1 MKFMVGTGPMK
12 VMIVSSG
19 NIKNK
24 KQLSEISE
32 TADKIVCAD
41 AGAAH
46 LKSMGIF
53 PDVIIGDF
61 DSLSPEDL
69 NFFKHHNVDLVPHP
83 PDKDITDTELAA
95 TWAVEQNADEII
107 FLGASGSRLDH
118 TLANIMLLKKM
129 ADLNINARIIDDHNC
144 IYLVLDHLTLPGRP
158 GEFLSIIPMTEE
170 VSGVTLEGLEFP
182 LKDAQMEMGSSLG
195 ISNRFASK
203 EAVISIRQGILIV
216 TKSKD

>member
-1 MKFMVGTGPMK
+1 MK
-12 VMIVSSG
+12 VLIVSSG

-24 KQLSEISE
+24 KRLSEISN
-32 TADKIVCAD
+32 TVDKTVCAD
-41 AGAAH
+41 AGAGH
-46 LKSMGIF
+46 LRSMGIL

-61 DSLSPEDL
+61 DSISPEDL
-69 NFFKHHNVDLVPHP
+69 NFFKDCHVDLIPHP
-83 PDKDITDTELAA
+83 PDKNATDTELAA
-95 TWAVEQNADEII
+95 LWAVEQNADEII

-129 ADLNINARIIDDHNC
+129 AELQIKARIIDDHNC
-144 IYLVLDHLTLPGRP
+144 IYLVRDRLTLSGRP
-158 GEFLSIIPMTEE
+158 GEFLSIIPLTET

-182 LKDAQMEMGSSLG
+182 LQDAQMEMGSSLG
-195 ISNRFASK
+195 ISNRFTGK

>member
-1 MKFMVGTGPMK
+1 MKFMVGTGSMK
-12 VMIVSSG
+12 VLIVSSG

-24 KQLSEISE
+24 TRLSELSGSV
-32 TADKIVCAD
+32 DKIVCAD

-53 PDVIIGDF
+53 PDVIVGDF

-69 NFFKHHNVDLVPHP
+69 NFFKRHHVNLVEHP
-83 PDKDITDTELAA
+83 PDKDVTDTELAA
-95 TWAVEQNADEII
+95 MWAFEQNAAEII

-129 ADLNINARIIDDHNC
+129 ADLQIKARIIDDHNC
-144 IYLVLDHLTLPGRP
+144 IYLVRDRLTLSGRP
-158 GEFLSIIPMTEE
+158 GEFLSIIPVTET

-182 LKDAQMEMGSSLG
+182 LQDAQMEMGSSLG
-195 ISNRFASK
+195 ISNRFVTKKA
-203 EAVISIRQGILIV
+203 AISIRQGILIV